1 MTGKRGPSP
10 GDVRAM
16 LRLCRTLHVSG
27 DPVARKKHLLSGLSN
42 LLEAGSGMSV
52 VAHVERAPRRHTI
65 LSTARHGAPPRH
77 CEEQLLANCLP
88 AAEDLA
94 HPAVPSCQ
102 PQWQHVLWPRTAC
115 GRRRICHCMRYSA
128 PIGEAHVIACLSF
141 ARGASASA
149 PFAAR
154 DRMILH
160 LAHLEMSWVYE
171 SDVLLATHGAAALSP
186 RQRQTLEY
194 LLAGHSEKQIAGKM
208 RLSFNTVHHHIKA
221 LHRHF
226 GVSSRSELLARWVK

>member
-1 MTGKRGPSP
+1 
-10 GDVRAM
+10 M

-42 LLEAGSGMSV
+42 LPEAHAAMSV
-52 VAHVERAPRRHTI
+52 VAHVQRVPRRHTI
-65 LSTARHGAPPRH
+65 LSASRHGTPALR
-77 CEEQLLANCLP
+77 EEQLLANCLAAADDPGRPAP
-88 AAEDLA
+88 AATGVEPRW
-94 HPAVPSCQ
+94 H
-102 PQWQHVLWPRTAC
+102 HVLWPRRSCA
-115 GRRRICHCMRYSA
+115 GWRICHCMRYSA
-128 PIGEAHVIACLSF
+128 SISDAHVIACLSF
-141 ARGASASA
+141 TRHAGVNP

-171 SDVLLATHGAAALSP
+171 SDILLATHGAAALSP

-208 RLSFNTVHHHIKA
+208 RLSPNTVHHHVKA

-226 GVSSRSELLARWVK
+226 GVSSRSELLARWVN